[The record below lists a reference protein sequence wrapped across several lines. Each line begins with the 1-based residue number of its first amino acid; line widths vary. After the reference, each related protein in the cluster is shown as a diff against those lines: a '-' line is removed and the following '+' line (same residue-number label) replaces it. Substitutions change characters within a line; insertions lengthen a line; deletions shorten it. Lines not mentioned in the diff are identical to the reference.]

1 MAGRALFCAR
11 LVLRRVGLAVVA
23 TAAVVGT
30 MSPLASAEPVP
41 TADEAVMGPYGKSVV
56 PEYLYSAGRSGFLHH
71 STGGRWQW
79 TDYATGE
86 STTPDIPTDGS
97 AGRIFYTHADTIA
110 YRTGTSGVVLIEPV
124 GGDKRTLQLPEGF
137 AFRSVQGDTV
147 LGVANG
153 ECHLF
158 RLTSDGSLDDR
169 LVTDVP
175 SGATCGDPWL
185 FSDIGDGNGVVVSY
199 RTATGGGVGLV
210 DLSTARMSVLPVPQ
224 NFLRSVQITPQAI
237 AWYDNLADAERI
249 LPRDDLQATPWSVPT
264 PSTQYDV
271 EWHLVGSRMLRMTMD
286 AARTVAVVSSDG
298 VTTKPLDK
306 GWGTDNIIPGP
317 DGELLVA
324 GELNGEYGVHR
335 LSESSDGSLQR
346 STVLNAPWFPSR
358 TSSLA
363 LFQGRLDTADTY
375 VSNATSYH
383 ERKLAVSGTPSAT
396 TQEELGTADPCGAS
410 GCPLYP
416 TGDGRVL
423 YRTVYNGKV
432 VLRLVD
438 KTKPIPGTTI
448 ATDLTDPSDLTV
460 ESVSGRYV
468 AYRTATATVVR
479 DLDSGAVVR
488 TTSAAPGAL
497 WGATLWQS
505 AGAGKVTA
513 TDVVTGTVSR
523 TLSLNTSCTPSSVQA
538 TARYVYVECGAGTDT
553 AYVADL
559 ADGTVRALPT
569 GSAPGLLGDGFVVR
583 VGADRQVTLTDVT
596 SATPATRVLGTARGT
611 STGADWT
618 VDAYGGQ
625 VAYVDADE
633 NVHVVPTGIATGA
646 LGVTDSSVP
655 SSAHVVLDDPR
666 GWQPRWWISKPVS
679 SWQLTIKNRTSG
691 KTVGTLT
698 GGEARGQIAPSWDGW
713 TGVTAVGVPDAT
725 YTWTLTA
732 SPADGQGPGVT
743 KSGSVKITGAQAQYH
758 DFVGR
763 DGNGDLLTL
772 NSSGAFT
779 FQHGTGTGTFS
790 GKTSASGWPTS
801 AVAVPFG
808 TGDDQCDNVLVRLS
822 SGELRDYRPICGA
835 LKPTTP
841 YTSLGTGWNSYDSLT
856 APGDLTGDSRPDLL
870 ARQKSTGD
878 IYLFA
883 AQSNGTLAAG
893 KKIRTAWTY
902 TKIVG
907 AGDLDGDG
915 YGDVL
920 ARDKA
925 GTLYRYNGL
934 GTGLLKD
941 RVKVFSDWGASYN
954 TIVGVGDI
962 NGDGKSDLVERD
974 TAGNLYRN
982 NGDGKGSFGSRVQ
995 ITTGWQGYEGV
1006 F

>member
-1 MAGRALFCAR
+1 M
-11 LVLRRVGLAVVA
+11 
-23 TAAVVGT
+23 
-30 MSPLASAEPVP
+30 MSPPASAEPVP
-41 TADEAVMGPYGKSVV
+41 TADEAVMGPYGKSVLY
-56 PEYLYSAGRSGFLHH
+56 EYLYSAGRTGFLHH
-71 STGGRWQW
+71 TYGQGWRW

-97 AGRIFYTHADTIA
+97 AGRIFNTHADTVA
-110 YRTGTSGVVLIEPV
+110 YQTGTSGVVLIDPA
-124 GGDKRTLQLPEGF
+124 GGGKRTLQLPEGF
-137 AFRSVQGDTV
+137 TLRSVQGDTV
-147 LGVANG
+147 LGVTNG

-169 LVTDVP
+169 PVTDVP
-175 SGATCGDPWL
+175 SGATCGLSFLPDV
-185 FSDIGDGNGVVVSY
+185 GDGNGVVVHY
-199 RTATGGGVGLV
+199 RSATGDGVGLV

-224 NFLRSVQITPQAI
+224 SYLGSVQVTPQAV
-237 AWYDNLADAERI
+237 AWYDSSAGVERI
-249 LPRDDLQATPWSVPT
+249 VSRDDPQATPWSVPKPYT
-264 PSTQYDV
+264 PYSV
-271 EWHLVGSRMLRMTMD
+271 VLRLVGSRVLRMTMD
-286 AARTVAVVSSDG
+286 PGRTVTVVSSDG
-298 VTTKPLDK
+298 VVTKPLDH
-306 GWGTDNIIPGP
+306 GWEAFDNLLPGP
-317 DGELLVA
+317 DGDLLVS

-335 LSESSDGSLQR
+335 LSESPDGGLQR
-346 STVLNAPWFPSR
+346 SAVLDIPWVPSR

-375 VSNATSYH
+375 VDNVTAYH
-383 ERKLAVSGTPSAT
+383 ERKLVVSGTPSVIT
-396 TQEELGTADPCGAS
+396 RENLGDADSCGAS

-423 YRTVYNGKV
+423 YQTVYEGKA

-438 KTKPIPGTTI
+438 KTQPTPGTTI
-448 ATDLTDPSDLTV
+448 DTGLTGLTV

-513 TDVVTGTVSR
+513 TDVRTGTVSR
-523 TLSLNTSCTPSSVQA
+523 TLSVGTSCTPSSVQA
-538 TARYVYVECGAGTDT
+538 TVRYVYVECGAGKDT
-553 AYVADL
+553 AFLVNL

-596 SATPATRVLGTARGT
+596 SATLATRVLGTARGT
-611 STGADWT
+611 TAGTDWT

-633 NVHVVPTGIATGA
+633 NVHVVPTGIAVGA
-646 LGVTDSSVP
+646 LSVTDSSVP
-655 SSAHVVLDDPR
+655 ASAHVVVEGPA
-666 GWQPRWWISKPVS
+666 WKPRWWISKPIGF
-679 SWQLTIKNRTSG
+679 WQLTIKNRTSG
-691 KTVGTLT
+691 KTVRTLT
-698 GGEARGQIAPSWDGW
+698 GGEARGQITPSWDGW
-713 TGVTAVGVPDAT
+713 TGVTGVGVPDAT
-725 YTWTLTA
+725 YAWSVTA
-732 SPADGQGPGVT
+732 WPADGQGPEVV
-743 KSGSVKITGAQAQYH
+743 KSGSVKITGAQAAYH

-763 DGNGDLLTL
+763 DRSGDLLTL

-779 FQHGTGTGTFS
+779 FQQGTGTGTFS

-808 TGDDQCDNVLVRLS
+808 TGDDQCNSVLVRLG
-822 SGELRDYRPICGA
+822 SGELRDYRAGCGA
-835 LKPTTP
+835 LKPSTP
-841 YTSLGTGWNSYDSLT
+841 YTSLGTGWNAYDSLT

-870 ARQKSTGD
+870 ARNKSTGD

-883 AQSNGTLAAG
+883 AQSDGSLAAG
-893 KKIRTAWTY
+893 KKIRTAWTGY
-902 TKIVG
+902 TRIVG

-925 GTLYRYNGL
+925 GTLYRYNGT

-941 RVKVFSDWGASYN
+941 RVKVFSNWGGSYN
-954 TIVGVGDI
+954 AVVGVGDI

-982 NGDGKGSFGSRVQ
+982 NGDGSGSFGARVK
-995 ITTGWQGYEGV
+995 IATGWQGYKGI